1 MGILYKIPSWFLGY
15 SVLFQLVFAIVS
27 VLVAVYAYKIYK
39 VSEEKNIKFFG
50 YAFLL
55 ISLSYILWPVI
66 NTLAAF
72 PISRNIVAVFLENNE
87 LSDAVAIYSHIVLF
101 LAGLVTLVYS
111 TLEKKNFRIY
121 ILLSVLLI
129 SIVLIA
135 LGKANLI
142 YLLFSILIFLTLFH
156 YVRICIKEKNSKVLL
171 IMIAFAFLFLGTVS
185 LIFSNILD
193 LFYVSGHFFILTA
206 YVLILTRL
214 VINYRKQKRRG

>member
-1 MGILYKIPSWFLGY
+1 MGILYKVPSWFLGY
-15 SVLFQLVFAIVS
+15 SVLFQLVFAVVS

-39 VSEEKNIKFFG
+39 LSEEKNIKFFG

-87 LSDAVAIYSHIVLF
+87 LSDAVAIYSHIALF
-101 LAGLVTLVYS
+101 LAGLVTLLYS
-111 TLEKKNFRIY
+111 TLEKKNSRIY

-129 SIVLIA
+129 SIVLIV

-156 YVRICIKEKNSKVLL
+156 YVRIYIKEKNSKVLL
-171 IMIAFAFLFLGTVS
+171 IMIAFAFLFLGAVS

>member
-156 YVRICIKEKNSKVLL
+156 YVRIYIKEKNSKVLL